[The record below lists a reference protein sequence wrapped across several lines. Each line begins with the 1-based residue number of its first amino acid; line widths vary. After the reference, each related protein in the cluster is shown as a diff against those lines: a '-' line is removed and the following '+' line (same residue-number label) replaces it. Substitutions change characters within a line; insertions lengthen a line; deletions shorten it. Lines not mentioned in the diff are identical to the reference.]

1 MVSRRSRSQE
11 YKQEIAPFLE
21 EWAGRGLAPWE
32 QFRNWSVQQILWEYN
47 LSIPDIEDAV
57 STDGPRD
64 QGIDAWYYDDSDEIS
79 RLILVQGK
87 DTQLKRDD
95 FSKLKDG
102 SLDLMLPDRPG
113 RANRSL
119 REKAASFRDTMPE
132 HFNLDVYLTS
142 SVLAQQNL
150 QGREDSSPLYTEVFS
165 IGENSVNA
173 SFYVRDIKH
182 LVDNLKVIHS
192 EPIGCTFTLDGGSLI
207 NFLVGGHTRTVCAA
221 LKATELADLFD
232 RQREN
237 LFRKNPRY
245 YLLMTAR
252 NKDISTSL
260 KEDQNADFSSIIMA

>member
-1 MVSRRSRSQE
+1 M
-11 YKQEIAPFLE
+11 
-21 EWAGRGLAPWE
+21 GRARVGSLGTV
-32 QFRNWSVQQILWEYN
+32 RNWSVQQILWEYN

-79 RLILVQGK
+79 RLILVQAK

-102 SLDLMLPDRPG
+102 FLDLMLPDRPG

-173 SFYVRDIKH
+173 SFCVRDIKH

-252 NKDISTSL
+252 NKDIITSL
-260 KEDQNADFSSIIMA
+260 IFSSIIMA